1 MAFSHRMC
9 DHPATPAARKVCR
22 TSGVA
27 ANVNAAVA
35 RIDAHGVTK
44 TRKMCRC
51 GQTITP
57 GIDGPTEAGACGPR
71 YCHYAVSNS
80 SCGPIDRDIYRS
92 RANHKAR
99 SRIMGVNNPVV
110 RDSIRNCV
118 QAELHTAPG
127 RCACGWSA

>member
-9 DHPATPAARKVCR
+9 NHPATPAGRKACR

-27 ANVNAAVA
+27 ANVNAAIA
-35 RIDAHGVTK
+35 RIDSHGLVKIRT
-44 TRKMCRC
+44 CGC
-51 GQTITP
+51 GQA
-57 GIDGPTEAGACGPR
+57 IDPNTTGPTEAGTCGPR

-92 RANHKAR
+92 RTSQKAR
-99 SRIMGVNNPVV
+99 ARMERGPIVGQLVGRP
-110 RDSIRNCV
+110 CV
-118 QAELHTAPG
+118 QAALHTGRG